1 MGFIELQNVGLV
13 FKTKTQRIEI
23 FRDLNLTFHKGDF
36 VTIVGPSGM
45 GKSTLLNLISGFVK
59 PTAGEIL
66 IDGKSLTQM
75 KDKEICTY
83 RNQRIGYIFQAYNLI
98 PQFHVRDNVAVPL
111 LLNGQPKDA
120 VEKQVTA
127 LLEQVKMTDR
137 AYEYPNTLS
146 GGEQQ
151 RVAFARAIANSPDI
165 ILADEPTGNLDSTN
179 AEKLMGMLEDLWKA
193 GKTIL
198 CVTHDEKLKNRANT
212 VINIEDIV
220 YREDW

>member
-1 MGFIELQNVGLV
+1 MNFIELQNVGLV

-23 FRDLNLTFHKGDF
+23 FRDLNLAFQKQDF
-36 VTIVGPSGM
+36 VAIVGPSGM

-59 PTAGEIL
+59 PTAGEIF
-66 IDGKSLTQM
+66 IDGKSLTAM
-75 KDKEICTY
+75 KDKEICAY

-98 PQFHVRDNVAVPL
+98 PQFNVRDNVAVPL

-120 VEKQVTA
+120 AEQQVTA

-179 AEKLMGMLEDLWKA
+179 AAKLMDMLEDLWKA

-212 VINIEDIV
+212 VINIENIA
-220 YREDW
+220 YKEQW